1 MSILKNINIETP
13 GKRLRMIRTQLGIT
27 QKEFGQKLGLAWY
40 QVKNMELGTA
50 NISPSMAKLVYYE
63 TGYNTDWL
71 LKGEGEMKS
80 FSIDQ
85 DNVFCLDIIEKT
97 LDRVMEKTG
106 IYVEDEEKQ
115 LILKI
120 IKKELINDLSKM
132 ESKAEKKILDF
143 LNLVSK

>member
-1 MSILKNINIETP
+1 METP
-13 GKRLRMIRTQLGIT
+13 GNRLRIIRKQLGLT
-27 QKEFGQKLGLAWY
+27 QKELGEKLGLAWY
-40 QVKNMELGTA
+40 QIKNMELGTV

-63 TGYNTDWL
+63 TGCNTDWL

-80 FSIDQ
+80 IPINQ

-115 LILKI
+115 LILNI
-120 IKKELINDLSKM
+120 IKKELINDLSKA

-143 LNLVSK
+143 LNLVTK